1 MIRKFHA
8 GEAFLWSKSWR
19 PSLINLLNLE
29 KIMRL
34 LEYEAKEILRKYG
47 VPLPIGQVV
56 SDTEGIQIQG
66 PVVLKAQIPLGGRGK
81 AGGIV
86 EVSSKDEAKSKV
98 KHLLSTEVMGYRAK
112 KILVEE
118 KVEVA
123 QEFFMAVTY
132 DTVAKSP
139 LAIFSQ
145 EGGVDIEEL
154 AACKPGKVTREYFS
168 ARARLPQ
175 YRAREIISDA
185 GISGKMLIGLASVLS
200 SLADIF
206 IDSDATL
213 AEINPIA
220 LTDEGKLVALDC
232 HLEIDDD
239 ALFRHKEVAK
249 KQQEQDRYV
258 GGRSSTDFERKAA
271 EIDNLD
277 HRGVAGRMIEFD
289 GTLGLIIGG
298 GGASLTAFDAV
309 QQHGGNPANYCEIG
323 GNPSV
328 LKVKE
333 LTKHIL
339 SKPNVEKIAVI
350 MNVVSNTRVD
360 MVARGIVKGILESGK
375 LPSEAVAVFRVPG
388 AWEEE
393 GFKIL
398 SKYGVSYCDRT
409 VSIDE
414 AAKMAVERMKRGA
427 SVR

>member
-1 MIRKFHA
+1 
-8 GEAFLWSKSWR
+8 
-19 PSLINLLNLE
+19 
-29 KIMRL
+29 MRL
-34 LEYEAKEILRKYG
+34 LEYESKEILKKYG
-47 VPLPIGQVV
+47 VPVPRGQAV
-56 SDTEGIQIQG
+56 SRSKDLRMEG
-66 PVVLKAQIPLGGRGK
+66 PVILKAQIPIGGRGK
-81 AGGIV
+81 AGGII
-86 EVSSKDEAKSKV
+86 EAETGEEAKSGIE
-98 KHLLSTEVMGYRAK
+98 HLLSTGVRGYRPK

-118 KVEVA
+118 KIIVEH
-123 QEFFMAVTY
+123 EFFTAVTY

-139 LAIFSQ
+139 MAIFSQ

-154 AACKPGKVTREYFS
+154 AACQPEKVRREYFS
-168 ARARLPQ
+168 ARGRLPQ

-185 GISGKMLIGLASVLS
+185 GISGRMLIGLGSVLS
-200 SLADIF
+200 VLADIF
-206 IDSDATL
+206 LDYDATL

-220 LTDEGKLVALDC
+220 LSDEGKLLALDC

-239 ALFRHKEVAK
+239 ALFRHKGIAE
-249 KQQEQDRYV
+249 KQQDQDRYV
-258 GGRSSTDFERKAA
+258 GGRSSTDFERRAA

-309 QQHGGNPANYCEIG
+309 QQHGGDPANYCEIG

-328 LKVKE
+328 LKVQE
-333 LTKHIL
+333 LTRHIL

-360 MVARGIVKGILESGK
+360 MVARGVIKGILQSGK
-375 LPSEAVAVFRVPG
+375 VPSETVAVFRVPG

-398 SKYGVSYCDRT
+398 SKYGVPYCDRT

-414 AAKMAVERMKRGA
+414 AARMAVERMKE
-427 SVR
+427 